1 MIKKYADAITSILLE
16 ENIITED
23 NWEIYQ
29 FGIERIIR
37 NVAFILVISL
47 ISTIFNVWLET
58 VGILI
63 GFVPLRK
70 IAGGYHSE
78 TLLRCSLL
86 TFFIYIFNMIIIS
99 VIKNDISIQAY
110 VILCL
115 FAMILIFMFAPVDN
129 KNFLFTI
136 SMERKRRKYGL
147 AIVLIIT
154 LISSYFVFIQGKVN
168 VLSLST
174 MMGVLTVSVSI
185 FIGSIKRRREKD
197 EEITKSA

>member
-1 MIKKYADAITSILLE
+1 MVKKYANAITSFLLE
-16 ENIITED
+16 ENIITEE

-29 FGIERIIR
+29 FGTEKIIR
-37 NVAFILVISL
+37 NVIFILVISL

-70 IAGGYHSE
+70 IAGGYHSK
-78 TLLRCSLL
+78 TLLSCSLL
-86 TFFIYIFNMIIIS
+86 TFSIYIFNLIIIS

-110 VILCL
+110 VMLCL
-115 FAMILIFMFAPVDN
+115 VAMILIFIFAPVDN
-129 KNFLFTI
+129 MNFLFTI
-136 SMERKRRKYGL
+136 SMESKRRKYGRI
-147 AIVLIIT
+147 IVLTIT

-174 MMGVLTVSVSI
+174 MIGVFTVSISI
-185 FIGSIKRRREKD
+185 FIGNIKRRREKD
-197 EEITKSA
+197 EEITKYA